1 MKNGKVVVNVAT
13 QVLSDYIHQ
22 NKWSAIAVES
32 DTSLRQMMS
41 FWWKY
46 NISDDSSG
54 FKNFG

>member
-1 MKNGKVVVNVAT
+1 MKNGKVVVNVAI
-13 QVLSDYIHQ
+13 QVLSGCIHQ

-32 DTSLRQMMS
+32 DTNLHQMMS

-46 NISDDSSG
+46 SISDDSSV